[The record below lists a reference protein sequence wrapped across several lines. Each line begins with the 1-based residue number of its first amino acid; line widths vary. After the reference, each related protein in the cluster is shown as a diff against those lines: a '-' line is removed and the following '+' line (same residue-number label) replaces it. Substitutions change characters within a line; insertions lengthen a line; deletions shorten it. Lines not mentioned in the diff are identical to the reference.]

1 MPYLNCPGCRLTVY
15 VPPTEDSLELCPRC
29 SSALG
34 AVRELFPA
42 TRSRRRV
49 PDRPRRSALDT
60 VISARRER
68 STPPPA

>member
-34 AVRELFPA
+34 AVRDLFPA
-42 TRSRRRV
+42 RRG
-49 PDRPRRSALDT
+49 RPAPGRLRRSALDT

-68 STPPPA
+68 STPPPV